1 MMIYPLSH
9 AYDMNWLLC
18 AILILF
24 MCLFLFAS
32 LCYYFLPLFALIPC
46 FLLLLAVIFCCFM
59 LFFARPLG
67 VLTCRRGG
75 KEPKKYPFHFLNS
88 QRWLGG
94 KKECCISISSAPR
107 HNRASEL
114 ALKSTLC

>member
-1 MMIYPLSH
+1 
-9 AYDMNWLLC
+9 
-18 AILILF
+18 
-24 MCLFLFAS
+24 
-32 LCYYFLPLFALIPC
+32 
-46 FLLLLAVIFCCFM
+46 
-59 LFFARPLG
+59 
-67 VLTCRRGG
+67 
-75 KEPKKYPFHFLNS
+75 LNS